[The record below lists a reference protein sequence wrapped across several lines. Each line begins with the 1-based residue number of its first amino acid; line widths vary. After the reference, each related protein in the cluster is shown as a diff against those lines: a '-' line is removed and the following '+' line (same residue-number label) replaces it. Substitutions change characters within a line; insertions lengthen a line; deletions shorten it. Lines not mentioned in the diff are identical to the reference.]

1 MINSK
6 AQGGIML
13 LIATL
18 IWGTSLVAQSIG
30 MKNLSPFAF
39 NAARFYVGSVVLIPV
54 LLFSNSFKINPSY
67 QNNKGKQFCLNP
79 FLLKSSFICGF
90 ILFITATF
98 QQIGIIY
105 TTVGKAGFITSLYIV
120 IVPVLSLFMG
130 KHISMR
136 IWICILSAMI
146 GMYLLCMNGK
156 FNIAYGDLLILLC
169 ALTTAIHILLIDHF
183 SMKVNGI
190 KFSCLQFFFCATL
203 SLLTSIVFEETSFNS
218 LIAAMPP
225 ILYSGILSCG
235 VAYTLQTLGQKHV
248 TPTIAALILSL
259 ESVFS
264 VLSGWLILNQT
275 LSSKELIGCSIMFC
289 AIVFSQVPNQK
300 HINTDT

>member
-1 MINSK
+1 MVNSK

-30 MKNLSPFAF
+30 MENLSPFAF
-39 NAARFYVGSVVLIPV
+39 NAARFYIGSFVLIPV

-67 QNNKGKQFCLNP
+67 QNNKGKQFSSNS

-120 IVPVLSLFMG
+120 IVPILGLFMR

-136 IWICILSAMI
+136 TWICILSAMI

-156 FNIAYGDLLILLC
+156 FNIAYGDFLILLC
-169 ALTTAIHILLIDHF
+169 ALTTAIHILSIDHF
-183 SMKVNGI
+183 SPKVNGI
-190 KFSCLQFFFCATL
+190 AFSCLQFFFCATL
-203 SLLTSIVFEETSFNS
+203 SLLTSIVFEETSFNA
-218 LIAAMPP
+218 LIATMPP

-235 VAYTLQTLGQKHV
+235 VAYTLQVLGQKQV
-248 TPTIAALILSL
+248 PPTITALILSL

-275 LSSKELIGCSIMFC
+275 LSSKELIGCLIMFC
-289 AIVFSQVPNQK
+289 AIVFSQVPNSK
-300 HINTDT
+300 HVITDP

>member
-1 MINSK
+1 
-6 AQGGIML
+6 
-13 LIATL
+13 
-18 IWGTSLVAQSIG
+18 

-39 NAARFYVGSVVLIPV
+39 NAARFYVGSVVLIPI
-54 LLFSNSFKINPSY
+54 LLFSNSFKSSFKSNPSD
-67 QNNKGKQFCLNP
+67 QDIQGKQFYSNH

-120 IVPVLSLFMG
+120 IVPVLGLFMG

-136 IWICILSAMI
+136 IRICILSAMI
-146 GMYLLCMNGK
+146 GMYLLCMTGK
-156 FNIAYGDLLILLC
+156 FNIAYGDFLILLC

-183 SMKVNGI
+183 STKINEI

-203 SLLTSIVFEETSFNS
+203 SLLISIVFEETSFNA
-218 LIAAMPP
+218 LIAAIPP

-248 TPTIAALILSL
+248 PPTMTALILSL

-264 VLSGWLILNQT
+264 VLSGWLILHQT
-275 LSSKELIGCSIMFC
+275 LSIKELIGCAIMFY
-289 AIVFSQVPNQK
+289 AIVFSQLPNPK
-300 HINTDT
+300 HINADT